1 VVVLAAVSAAA
12 AAPPGPRDVSVL
24 GAKTHAALLDLYALD
39 TRLHTAQARLATL
52 QSQAAQLRKQQARL
66 AQQLSATRGTLQVS
80 QQRLAKNLRT
90 LYEQGEV
97 DPLAVVLGAQSLDDA
112 MTKLDDLTR
121 VADQSREFV
130 VVTSAAQNR
139 LTRLRT
145 SLADRRARLN
155 VSITS
160 ARRTADDLAAA
171 HRERVAFIGSLQLKA
186 RRLAALQAA
195 AQRVEAKSQQL
206 QAAASVLPPNPA
218 TSDVSSTTPAT
229 VADAPTAAPAS
240 GVRTITVSS
249 TGYSLPGRTA
259 TGIPVGWGVV
269 AVDPSL
275 IPLGTRL
282 TIPGY
287 GEGVAA
293 DTGGAVRGASID
305 LWFPTH
311 AQALAWGRRTVTI
324 TLH

>member
-1 VVVLAAVSAAA
+1 LQ
-12 AAPPGPRDVSVL
+12 
-24 GAKTHAALLDLYALD
+24 
-39 TRLHTAQARLATL
+39 AQAEL
-52 QSQAAQLRKQQARL
+52 LRKQQLQL
-66 AQQLSATRGTLQVS
+66 AQQLSATRGTLQAS
-80 QQRLAKNLRT
+80 QQRLAENLRK

-112 MTKLDDLTR
+112 LTKLDDLTR
-121 VADQSREFV
+121 VADQSHQFV
-130 VVTSAAQNR
+130 VVTSAAQIK

-145 SLADRRARLN
+145 SLADRRARLSL
-155 VSITS
+155 SIVS

-171 HRERVAFIGSLQLKA
+171 HTERMAFIGRLQLKA
-186 RRLAALQAA
+186 RQLASLQAA
-195 AQRVEAKSQQL
+195 AQRVEVKSQTL

-218 TSDVSSTTPAT
+218 TSDVPSTPAAQT
-229 VADAPTAAPAS
+229 VADAPAAAAPVS
-240 GVRTITVSS
+240 GARTITVSS

-259 TGIPVGWGVV
+259 TGMPVGWGVV

-293 DTGGAVRGASID
+293 DTGGAVRGATID

-311 AQALAWGRRTVTI
+311 AQASAWGRRTVTI

>member
-1 VVVLAAVSAAA
+1 
-12 AAPPGPRDVSVL
+12 
-24 GAKTHAALLDLYALD
+24 
-39 TRLHTAQARLATL
+39 
-52 QSQAAQLRKQQARL
+52 LRRQQVQL
-66 AQQLSATRGTLQVS
+66 AQQLSATRGTLQTS
-80 QQRLAKNLRT
+80 QRRLAENLRT
-90 LYEQGEV
+90 LYEQGEI
-97 DPLAVVLGAQSLDDA
+97 DPLAVVLGAQSIDDA

-130 VVTSAAQNR
+130 NVTSAAQSR
-139 LTRLRT
+139 LARIRT

-155 VSITS
+155 VSIVS

-171 HRERVAFIGSLQLKA
+171 HNERVAFIGRLQLKA
-186 RRLAALQAA
+186 RQLTALQAA
-195 AQRVEAKSQQL
+195 AQRVEAKSQRL
-206 QAAASVLPPNPA
+206 QAAASVLPPSPA
-218 TSDVSSTTPAT
+218 TSDAPSPTTPAT
-229 VADAPTAAPAS
+229 FADAPAAAPAS
-240 GVRTITVSS
+240 GGRTITVSS

-259 TGIPVGWGVV
+259 TGMPVGWGVV

-305 LWFPTH
+305 LWFPSH
-311 AQALAWGRRTVTI
+311 AQALGWGRRTVTI